1 VVEKKGPAVCD
12 QHRTLKA
19 EIKTT
24 TAHSSAN
31 AFQSQILN
39 FQTSHIARRFGLA
52 PSLAAIL
59 AELAFSNGRAA

>member
-1 VVEKKGPAVCD
+1 VIKENSPIACD
-12 QHRTLKA
+12 DQAMKA
-19 EIKTT
+19 EIKI
-24 TAHSSAN
+24 TAAHNSPN